1 MRILFVAAPLQGH
14 LLPLVPLAAA
24 CRDAG
29 HEVILA
35 SGGFPPDVLGL
46 RTVDIGGR
54 FSLPRSAIRAALRH
68 PLIARAEMNGVA
80 GHGFVGELFGRA
92 NLSLVEP
99 LQELA
104 ERERP
109 DLIVF
114 ESLSEAGAIVA
125 GRLSVPSVL
134 QENTLW
140 PATDLYRAVVG
151 SSSLSGRVIPS
162 PALTITVAPPS
173 LRSAQTNGEQAGGV
187 RADGAGSAGTAADA
201 GIADGAVGERLVP
214 MRPVPFSGG
223 GGIPDWLRAR
233 GERPRVLVSRSTLEG
248 PNDGDP
254 GPAVVAAARQVDAEF
269 VLVRP
274 KSDGDLPPNVRAAGR
289 VPLNELLPH
298 AAAFIHHAGA
308 GSVLGGLAAGVPQLA
323 TPGAGDRRHNAEML
337 ARSGAGIAVEAK
349 AITAADLV
357 RLLTDEALL
366 AAARQVAAEM
376 AAMPAPAEVVPEL
389 ERLADA

>member
-1 MRILFVAAPLQGH
+1 MFVAAPLQGH

-29 HEVILA
+29 HDVVLA
-35 SGGFPPDVLGL
+35 AGGFPPDVLGL
-46 RTVDIGGR
+46 RTADIGGA

-68 PLIARAEMNGVA
+68 PRLARAEMQGRA

-92 NLSLVEP
+92 NLALIDP
-99 LQELA
+99 LRTLA

-114 ESLSEAGAIVA
+114 EPLAEAGAVVA
-125 GRLSVPSVL
+125 GQLSIPSVL

-140 PATDLYRAVVG
+140 PATELFQAVTT
-151 SSSLSGRVIPS
+151 SSALAGRDIPA
-162 PALTITVAPPS
+162 PVLTIAVTPPS
-173 LRSAQTNGEQAGGV
+173 V
-187 RADGAGSAGTAADA
+187 RAAAA
-201 GIADGAVGERLVP
+201 VGAVM

-223 GGIPDWLRAR
+223 GSVPEWLRVP
-233 GERPRVLVSRSTLEG
+233 GDRPRVLVSRSTLEG

-254 GPAVVAAARQVDAEF
+254 GPAVIAAAGQVDAEF

-274 KSDGDLPPNVRAAGR
+274 AATRDLPPNVRTVER
-289 VPLNELLPH
+289 IPLDEVLPH

-323 TPGAGDRRHNAEML
+323 TSGAGDRRHNAELL
-337 ARSGAGIAVEAK
+337 ARRGAGLAVEAK
-349 AITAADLV
+349 DITAADLT
-357 RLLTDEALL
+357 RLLTDEALR
-366 AAARQVAAEM
+366 AAAREVAAEM
-376 AAMPAPAEVVPEL
+376 AAMPAPVTVVPEL
-389 ERLADA
+389 ERVAAA